1 MAAVCFIDNIKQIN
15 YLATMKLSTRSRY
28 GTRILLELS
37 RRGVEKPVQVSEI
50 SKKQG
55 IPVKYL
61 EQIIRILKHA
71 GLVTSVR
78 GPKGGHIMTKRPSE
92 ITLGQ
97 LVRLFE
103 GQTELVGC
111 ISEPE
116 KCNRADDCKV
126 RLAWMKANKALYEIL
141 DATTLEDIMQ
151 TNPAEISL
159 SLSDSSAFTGN
170 PEICWREEEGLA
182 DYLPCRKILQE

>member
-1 MAAVCFIDNIKQIN
+1 
-15 YLATMKLSTRSRY
+15 MKLSTRSRY

-37 RRGVEKPVQVSEI
+37 RRGGDKPVQVGEI
-50 SKKQG
+50 SRKQG

-61 EQIIRILKHA
+61 EQLIRVLKQA

-78 GPKGGHIMTKRPSE
+78 GPKGGHVMAKPPSE

-103 GQTELVGC
+103 GQTELVVC

-116 KCNRADDCKV
+116 KCTMSDDCRV
-126 RLAWMKANKALYEIL
+126 RLAWMKATEALYKIL
-141 DATTLEDIMQ
+141 DATTIEDVMQ
-151 TNPAEISL
+151 TNPAEAAL
-159 SLSDSSAFTGN
+159 QGLEGQSSVGV
-170 PEICWREEEGLA
+170 PENCWLEEEGPGCLT
-182 DYLPCRKILQE
+182 CRKSPKA